1 MARSAMCAASRSS
14 PPPPRPAPASQPRHL
29 SPRRPRPAAVDRRR
43 PSTMPAMKTLED
55 KIYGCLLGGLIG
67 DAMGAPTEGKTFQQ
81 ILDQFGP
88 NGVTDFEGV
97 GTDDTAIREQLI
109 DAIVKAE
116 LDPGGSGRVTC
127 DEFAQSFRDHRAKNY
142 RLWYIPVRNAFHKY
156 DAGLRLP
163 AYAGWDNMMSSSSA
177 MVISPMGIV
186 NACDPQRAVAET
198 LDVASFIHHGA
209 SGFCRDGACA
219 MAAAVAASFQ
229 PGATVQSVV
238 EAAVSH
244 RLPVSAA
251 EMAECIRTVVS
262 LARDSDAYEDFR
274 ATFYERHLRPSTIN
288 DSRETVP
295 AALGLFALAD
305 GDAEQAIVMGA
316 NFGRDADTIA
326 TMVGS
331 LAGALVG
338 ASGLPQ

>member
-1 MARSAMCAASRSS
+1 MPSR
-14 PPPPRPAPASQPRHL
+14 
-29 SPRRPRPAAVDRRR
+29 
-43 PSTMPAMKTLED
+43 LED

-81 ILDQFGP
+81 IADQFGP
-88 NGVTDFEGV
+88 DGVTDFEGV

-109 DAIVKAE
+109 DAILKAE
-116 LDPGGSGRVTC
+116 LDPVGSGRVTC
-127 DEFAQSFRDHRAKNY
+127 DEFAQSFRDHRQKNY

-186 NACDPQRAVAET
+186 NACDPRRAVVET

-219 MAAAVAASFQ
+219 MAAAVAACFA
-229 PGATVQSVV
+229 PDATVQSVLD
-238 EAAVSH
+238 ASTAH
-244 RLPVSAA
+244 LLPVSAA
-251 EMAECIRTVVS
+251 EMAECIRQAVA
-262 LARDSDAYEDFR
+262 LGRDSDSYEDFR

-295 AALGLFALAD
+295 AALGLLALA
-305 GDAEQAIVMGA
+305 GDDPEQAIIMAA

-326 TMVGS
+326 TMVGG
-331 LAGALVG
+331 LAGALHG
-338 ASGLPQ
+338 ASALPHRWVAKVESNPDVPYRTLVPQLSQVIHQRADRARTYLTTLAALG